1 MLGHTLIAIQANGLE
16 TFALSYFQIHS
27 TYFKTQ
33 HIYIIYN
40 VTHRNYEWWA
50 TGITPVLYIGLDK
63 KKLSMAFNSMDVLR
77 PDFCL
82 MDLDILNIH
91 TKTNSISN
99 DGGEITLKSYAV

>member
-1 MLGHTLIAIQANGLE
+1 MNGGLLE
-16 TFALSYFQIHS
+16 SHQFYILDWTRKNYQWLLS
-27 TYFKTQ
+27 
-33 HIYIIYN
+33 
-40 VTHRNYEWWA
+40 
-50 TGITPVLYIGLDK
+50 
-63 KKLSMAFNSMDVLR
+63 FNSTDVLR